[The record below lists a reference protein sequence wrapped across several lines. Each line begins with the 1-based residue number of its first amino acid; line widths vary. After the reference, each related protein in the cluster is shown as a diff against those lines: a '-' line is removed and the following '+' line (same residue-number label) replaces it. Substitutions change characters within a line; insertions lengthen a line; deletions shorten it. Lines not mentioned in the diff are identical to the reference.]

1 MIKYPLVTDG
11 QGREKKLKN
20 QENWKKTKK
29 LNCKKK
35 LIKILKK
42 LTGSVRFRFY
52 KHKTEKTESNPNKKK
67 LSQTSLNK
75 FLSLN
80 SEH

>member
-1 MIKYPLVTDG
+1 MVRGERKNWKIKKT
-11 QGREKKLKN
+11 E
-20 QENWKKTKK
+20 KKTKK